1 MRLPDFFKLLAV
13 VGFVLVFVLSNAAV
27 AQVPGEPVGVSPTP
41 DDPKQFSLD
50 EDNIGVPNGVTPVD
64 ADDLSAFIP
73 GIDGMAYVY
82 QTFKPGAAAPLVPS
96 PPVGF
101 HNAVLNPLDL
111 GLLRNVPAPL
121 PSRLPQSHKDEV
133 NAISYGQDFF
143 YPPVLLNPL
152 PAEDTPFA
160 FRDYLEFPEPVVG
173 GTRMR
178 IEFSVDVHAKGVAG
192 SGVRGVVGPF
202 PLKPSSHVFVSGAAG
217 ANSVLYS
224 DLRLAVF
231 QNDDVDAYENVPVPL
246 APLHDP
252 DDVAAA
258 ANSNLPRVFFSV
270 DNETQGYN
278 PMLTGLPNAVNAQAG
293 LGEASGDVFV
303 GIGGGNLLLI
313 DEMQLGLWPGMGG
326 AAGFD
331 DADDLDALALNILIT
346 DAELKVRIDDAVR
359 DFVPDFDPSQPD
371 ILGITQPL
379 LSAKEALVLFSVEEG
394 SIGRQFTAVDF
405 EHRIDFSQES
415 GDLFFS
421 NLSGQNWLAY
431 EATQLGLLESDE
443 LDALDTAA
451 VPEPSTL
458 AMLAALGLLGLAAVV
473 RKRRQAE

>member
-1 MRLPDFFKLLAV
+1 MAAVGFLFVFSFPNVAV
-13 VGFVLVFVLSNAAV
+13 VQDAL
-27 AQVPGEPVGVSPTP
+27 AQVGVAPTR

-50 EDNIGVPNGVTPVD
+50 EDNVGLPKVLTPVD
-64 ADDLSAFIP
+64 ADDLSAFVP
-73 GIDGMAYVY
+73 GIDGMAYIY

-111 GLLRNVPAPL
+111 GLRRNFLQPGAP
-121 PSRLPQSHKDEV
+121 PQTHKDEI
-133 NAISYGQDFF
+133 NAISYGQDIF
-143 YPPVLLNPL
+143 YRDGVLSDPL
-152 PAEDTPFA
+152 FAEDTPFA
-160 FRDYLEFPEPVVG
+160 FRDDPGFPEPVVDG
-173 GTRMR
+173 GTRMA
-178 IEFSVDVHAKGVAG
+178 IEFSVDVHAEGVAG

-202 PLKPSSHVFVSGAAG
+202 PLKPSSHVFVSGATG

-231 QNDDVDAYENVPVPL
+231 QNDDVDAYENVPDRLHPL
-246 APLHDP
+246 QHP
-252 DDVAAA
+252 DEMGVQTGA
-258 ANSNLPRVFFSV
+258 LPSRVFFSV
-270 DNETQGYN
+270 DNETQGYD
-278 PMLTGLPNAVNAQAG
+278 PVLTGLPNAVNAQAG

-313 DEMQLGLWPGMGG
+313 DEGQLGLWPGMGG

-346 DAELKVRIDDAVR
+346 AEELKVRIEDAVR
-359 DFVPDFDPSQPD
+359 NFVPDFDPSQPD
-371 ILGITQPL
+371 VLGVTRPL
-379 LSAKEALVLFSVEEG
+379 LSAEEALVLFSVEEG

-405 EHRIDFSQES
+405 EHRIDPSEES

-421 NLSGQNWLAY
+421 NLSGQNWLTY
-431 EATQLGLLESDE
+431 EATGLGLLESDE

-458 AMLAALGLLGLAAVV
+458 AMLAALGLLGLAALA
-473 RKRRQAE
+473 RKRRRTE